1 MSWEAV
7 AEAPL
12 VRAVSESI
20 AVFAAVESLHIVCI
34 ALLGG
39 CVLVGGLAALGLRP
53 PGIAARELVNGLRW
67 AYRAAIAGA
76 ALTGGLLFAT
86 SAQKYLSNPIF
97 AVKFLL
103 LVAALLT
110 HELLRRDLGRA
121 ALHAHALALASLSL
135 WLATITAG
143 RWIGL
148 I

>member
-1 MSWEAV
+1 MSWETL

-39 CVLVGGLAALGLRP
+39 CVLIGGLAALGLRP
-53 PGIAARELVNGLRW
+53 PGIAARDLVNGLRR

-86 SAQKYLSNPIF
+86 AAQKYLSNPVF
-97 AVKFLL
+97 AAKFVL
-103 LVAALLT
+103 LVAALLA
-110 HELLRRDLGRA
+110 HEFLRRDLGRTA
-121 ALHAHALALASLSL
+121 RHAQALALASLSL
-135 WLATITAG
+135 WLATVTAG